1 MHNSLQDTATS
12 TVATKPM
19 FDSTMGYLLANTW
32 QMHLRD
38 LGLCKA
44 SQLEHDGGGSDL
56 MDALVTASGKTSAWI
71 AELVDY
77 SRLGCIFDY
86 DHADKKDGDCLARV
100 ILESVLKMESDQLLH
115 DAVLNWLSAQGLP
128 LTR

>member
-1 MHNSLQDTATS
+1 MHNSLQDTATT

-32 QMHLRD
+32 QMHLSDR
-38 LGLCKA
+38 KA
-44 SQLEHDGGGSDL
+44 SPDEHDGV
-56 MDALVTASGKTSAWI
+56 MDALVTACGKTSAWI

-77 SRLGCIFDY
+77 SRLACIFDY

-100 ILESVLKMESDQLLH
+100 ILQSVLKMESDQLLH
-115 DAVLNWLSAQGLP
+115 EAVLNWLSAQGLP

>member
-38 LGLCKA
+38 RKA

-115 DAVLNWLSAQGLP
+115 EAVLNWLSAQGLP